1 MEELSSPVD
10 RHDLTTAQAEAS
22 EWGIA
27 PTIIP
32 TSAEP
37 SHEIIVD
44 QGATVHTAMKDEYI
58 IKPTRKGR
66 SAGIMFGQ
74 DLTTAC

>member
-1 MEELSSPVD
+1 MHIPGTAMNPMQEPSRPVD

-22 EWGIA
+22 EWRNL

-37 SHEIIVD
+37 NHKRIVD
-44 QGATVHTAMKDEYI
+44 QGAIVQYSHE
-58 IKPTRKGR
+58 R
-66 SAGIMFGQ
+66 
-74 DLTTAC
+74 